1 MAAEKTMQDLL
12 PVIGSSV
19 FFDLLKSI
27 LLLLILLIARTILVR
42 WIKGNQALTI
52 DARRR
57 WIVTTRNSMVLGLF
71 VGLVV
76 IWAHE
81 LEAFAVSLV
90 ALAATVVLA
99 TKELIL
105 CWSGAALRVGGGVYG
120 VGDRIQL
127 GTYRGVVLE
136 YDVFA
141 TKLLEIGPGQTSHLY
156 TGRTV
161 VFPNSL
167 LFGNP
172 LIKESPSQE
181 YGLYVLSVPLLNTDN
196 WQAAEQA
203 LLSAA
208 KAECA
213 PFMDQ
218 MGRQMK
224 LLEQRNLLEAPSP
237 EPRITI
243 QLPEAGRIHFVLR
256 FPAPDRGRSRVEQ
269 AILRRYLTTVRQ

>member
-1 MAAEKTMQDLL
+1 MRELL

-27 LLLLILLIARTILVR
+27 LLLLFLLIARTVLVR
-42 WIKGNQALTI
+42 WIKGNHTLTI
-52 DARRR
+52 DAKRR
-57 WIVTTRNSMVLGLF
+57 WIVTARNSMVLGLF

-172 LIKESPSQE
+172 LI
-181 YGLYVLSVPLLNTDN
+181 YVVSVPLQSTDD

-203 LLSAA
+203 LLNAA
-208 KAECA
+208 KVECA
-213 PFMDQ
+213 SFMDQ

-243 QLPEAGRIHFVLR
+243 QLPEAGRIHLVLR

-269 AILRRYLTTVRQ
+269 AILRRYLIAVRP

>member
-1 MAAEKTMQDLL
+1 M
-12 PVIGSSV
+12 
-19 FFDLLKSI
+19 
-27 LLLLILLIARTILVR
+27 
-42 WIKGNQALTI
+42 
-52 DARRR
+52 
-57 WIVTTRNSMVLGLF
+57 
-71 VGLVV
+71 
-76 IWAHE
+76 
-81 LEAFAVSLV
+81 
-90 ALAATVVLA
+90 
-99 TKELIL
+99 
-105 CWSGAALRVGGGVYG
+105 
-120 VGDRIQL
+120 
-127 GTYRGVVLE
+127 
-136 YDVFA
+136 
-141 TKLLEIGPGQTSHLY
+141 Y

-167 LFGNP
+167 LFGNS

-181 YGLYVLSVPLLNTDN
+181 YGLYVLSVPLLSTDN

-243 QLPEAGRIHFVLR
+243 QLPEAGRIQLVLR

>member
-1 MAAEKTMQDLL
+1 MRELL

-27 LLLLILLIARTILVR
+27 LLLLILLIARTVLVR
-42 WIKGNQALTI
+42 WIKGNQTLTI
-52 DARRR
+52 DAKRR
-57 WIVTTRNSMVLGLF
+57 WIVTARNSMVLGLF

-141 TKLLEIGPGQTSHLY
+141 TKLLEIGPGSDVAPLY
-156 TGRTV
+156 RSNRGLPQQSSVWKSLDQREPVAGIRPLCFVGSASEHGR
-161 VFPNSL
+161 L
-167 LFGNP
+167 
-172 LIKESPSQE
+172 
-181 YGLYVLSVPLLNTDN
+181 
-196 WQAAEQA
+196 A
-203 LLSAA
+203 
-208 KAECA
+208 
-213 PFMDQ
+213 
-218 MGRQMK
+218 
-224 LLEQRNLLEAPSP
+224 
-237 EPRITI
+237 
-243 QLPEAGRIHFVLR
+243 
-256 FPAPDRGRSRVEQ
+256 SR
-269 AILRRYLTTVRQ
+269 

>member
-1 MAAEKTMQDLL
+1 ML

-19 FFDLLKSI
+19 FFDLIKSV
-27 LLLLILLIARTILVR
+27 LLLLILLIVR
-42 WIKGNQALTI
+42 MVVVRSIKRNQTLTI
-52 DARRR
+52 EAKRR
-57 WIVTTRNSMVLGLF
+57 WIVTFRNSMVLGLL

-127 GTYRGVVLE
+127 GLYRGVVL
-136 YDVFA
+136 DHDAFS

-156 TGRTV
+156 TGRIV

-167 LFGNP
+167 LFTNP

-181 YGLYVLSVPLLNTDN
+181 YGLYVLSVPLLSSEN
-196 WQAAEQA
+196 WQAAEHA
-203 LLSAA
+203 LLEAA
-208 KAECA
+208 RMECA

-237 EPRITI
+237 DPRITI
-243 QLPEAGRIHFVLR
+243 QFPEAGRIHLVLR

-269 AILRRYLTTVRQ
+269 AILRRYLTAIRT

>member
-243 QLPEAGRIHFVLR
+243 QLPEAGRIH
-256 FPAPDRGRSRVEQ
+256 
-269 AILRRYLTTVRQ
+269 